1 MGGRSSF
8 LIWELPPTFVSLGF
22 SCRRT
27 SSELPT
33 LDVAMSKRLGCRDT
47 EGLELGLLILDSRI
61 LSGSGLAVRDR
72 LDIKSLSS
80 LNVLLRLS
88 GWYIAFAFAMK
99 LFFFF
104 DSPSSSNCL
113 AICLTLDSESIDI
126 SDDERS
132 TGEGEIGR
140 FGSVLGS
147 GMRRDLGG
155 SGVDALGGVGTRNC
169 GVGARSGSVTHRGEG
184 ARSGSAV
191 DGDSTGAGA
200 GGGGGRGV
208 GSAGF
213 EGFVGIEC
221 FSMTCT
227 LAWRHCES
235 YST

>member
-1 MGGRSSF
+1 LVSTGTGIFVGGRSSF

-47 EGLELGLLILDSRI
+47 DGLELGLLILDSNI
-61 LSGSGLAVRDR
+61 LSGSGLAVGDR
-72 LDIKSLSS
+72 LDIKSLSL

-104 DSPSSSNCL
+104 DNPSSSNCL

-140 FGSVLGS
+140 FGSVIGS

-169 GVGARSGSVTHRGEG
+169 GVGARSGSVTRRGVG
-184 ARSGSAV
+184 ARSGSAE

-200 GGGGGRGV
+200 GGRGGRGV

-213 EGFVGIEC
+213 EGFVGIDC
-221 FSMTCT
+221 FSTT
-227 LAWRHCES
+227 
-235 YST
+235 